1 MEQAVT
7 VEEVIHRNDIVFI
20 DVRSPK
26 EFTGLQSPVRLIS
39 PVCNAEREELGL
51 IYHHEGE
58 VTARR
63 IAGPGST
70 KITGPG

>member
-26 EFTGLQSPVRLIS
+26 EFTGASIPGAVNIPCLIT
-39 PVCNAEREELGL
+39 PNAKSSG
-51 IYHHEGE
+51 
-58 VTARR
+58 
-63 IAGPGST
+63 
-70 KITGPG
+70 